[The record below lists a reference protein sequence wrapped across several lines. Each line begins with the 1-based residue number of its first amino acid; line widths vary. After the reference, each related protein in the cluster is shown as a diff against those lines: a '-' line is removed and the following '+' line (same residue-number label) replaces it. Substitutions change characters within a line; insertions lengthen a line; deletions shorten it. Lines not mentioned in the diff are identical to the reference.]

1 MNLIFFPDLSRNRFL
16 DLPEDVI
23 NMIFLEQLHLYHN
36 TIKVVPQSIRSL
48 TSLTFLD
55 LRSNQL
61 VCLPREIC
69 FLPIQILLVS
79 NNKLIQLPDEF
90 GRMTELTELDASS
103 NQLSHLPTR
112 LCELTKLRSLCLRS
126 NQINFLPKG
135 LQYLI
140 FK

>member
-1 MNLIFFPDLSRNRFL
+1 
-16 DLPEDVI
+16 
-23 NMIFLEQLHLYHN
+23 MIFLEELHLYHN
-36 TIKVVPQSIRSL
+36 TLKIIPPSIRNL

-61 VCLPREIC
+61 TSLPRQIC

-79 NNKLIQLPDEF
+79 NNKLIQLPDDF
-90 GRMTELTELDASS
+90 GKMTELTEFDASS

-112 LCELTKLRSLCLRS
+112 LCELTKLRSLGLRS

-135 LQYLI
+135 MIKLLN
-140 FK
+140 